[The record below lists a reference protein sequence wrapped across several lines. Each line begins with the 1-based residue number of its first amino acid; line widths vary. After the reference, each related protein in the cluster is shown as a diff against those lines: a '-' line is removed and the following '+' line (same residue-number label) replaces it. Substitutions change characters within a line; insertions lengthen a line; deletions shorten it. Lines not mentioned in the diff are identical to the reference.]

1 MLYPAM
7 AGDCGHH
14 LPEICYSMSANPD
27 NTTSRWV
34 TGSVFTWFDEEVN
47 APSWEGDAASVL
59 GQRLALL
66 RSSGQNSQ

>member
-1 MLYPAM
+1 
-7 AGDCGHH
+7 
-14 LPEICYSMSANPD
+14 MSANPD